1 MSELPPV
8 HRRRLESVSFLALV
22 IITSAVFFWMIRAF
36 IWPVFWAGI
45 LAVLFHGIHTRLVT
59 ACRNRAT
66 PAALLSM
73 LAVVIFVVLPFALVG
88 GAIARQALLLYRGIA
103 SGEISVQGPI
113 DMLERSLPAV
123 SGFLRR
129 YGVDLAQLRVS
140 VQELAASATQI
151 VATRALSVGQDALT
165 ATLLFVLMLY
175 LLFYF
180 FRDGASIVAR
190 IVHVLPVGEE
200 RRIRL
205 LLKFTQVVR
214 ATVKGNLIVAVVQGG
229 LLTLL
234 FWIIGIQTALFWG
247 VVTAVLSLLPAV
259 GASFVWLP
267 GAAIMFATGQVGQ
280 GVVVLLGGVVIT
292 AAENVLRPVVI
303 GRDTQMP
310 DYLILVSTLGGI
322 MVFGLAGFVAG
333 PVIAALFLVLWELF
347 AEEYG
352 RADGRRDLLGGVA
365 SGPPSVTERPQAP
378 AVDTDGAPL
387 LEQTERTPHQSVDRT
402 Y

>member
-45 LAVLFHGIHTRLVT
+45 LAVLFHGIHTRLVA
-59 ACRNRAT
+59 ACRTRAT

-88 GAIARQALLLYRGIA
+88 GAIARQGLLLYRGIA

-123 SGFLRR
+123 STFLGR

-151 VATRALSVGQDALT
+151 VATRALGVGQDALT

-180 FRDGASIVAR
+180 FRDGARIVAG
-190 IVHVLPVGEE
+190 IVRVLPLGEE

-205 LLKFTQVVR
+205 VVKFTQVVR
-214 ATVKGNLIVAVVQGG
+214 ATVKGNLIVAVVQGA

-234 FWIIGIQTALFWG
+234 FWIVGIQTALFWG
-247 VVTAVLSLLPAV
+247 VMTAVLSLLPAV
-259 GASFVWLP
+259 GASFVWVP
-267 GAAIMFATGQVGQ
+267 GAVIMFATGELGH
-280 GVVVLLGGVVIT
+280 GVIVLLGGGAIT

-347 AEEYG
+347 AEEYV
-352 RADGRRDLLGGVA
+352 RVDG
-365 SGPPSVTERPQAP
+365 
-378 AVDTDGAPL
+378 
-387 LEQTERTPHQSVDRT
+387 
-402 Y
+402 